1 MTLKYKNRVFLF
13 LFALSSL
20 NFLLD
25 ATAFCTAFLSHS
37 LVPPSDPI
45 RAFVLLPKAFLCPYS
60 FPSVL
65 VAILFFSAFA
75 AFLSIVVFKSFE
87 HTPSL
92 EILFFSG
99 FVVSCILESTRLFL
113 PVFRVL
119 ETNSRALIALGR
131 VVVAARFLAPA
142 SFFFAEIFSSTEELQ
157 NAQRNIL
164 FLAAATFAFAFF
176 YPMNTMHLTTSCTV
190 LWGFKGFFAAF
201 RTFIFAVTIFT
212 VLVDAYTQQVKRI
225 YVKAVGMVVLFSGY
239 ALLCSTDC
247 WLEFSVALLLL
258 ALGSLLYLKTVHYL
272 ENAWG

>member
-1 MTLKYKNRVFLF
+1 MTLKNKNRVFLF
-13 LFALSSL
+13 LFGLSSL

-25 ATAFCTAFLSHS
+25 AAAFCIALISHS
-37 LVPPSDPI
+37 LQPPDGGI

-60 FPSVL
+60 FASVML
-65 VAILFFSAFA
+65 GILFFSAFA
-75 AFLSIVVFKSFE
+75 AFLSIAVFKGFE

-99 FVVSCILESTRLFL
+99 FVVSCMLESVRLFL

-119 ETNSRALIALGR
+119 ETNSRALIVLGR
-131 VVVAARFLAPA
+131 VIIASRFLAPA

-164 FLAAATFAFAFF
+164 FLLAATCAFAFF
-176 YPMNTMHLTTSCTV
+176 YPVNTLQLTTSCTV

-212 VLVDAYTQQVKRI
+212 VLVDAYTQQVKWI
-225 YVKAVGMVVLFSGY
+225 YVKAVGLVVLFSGY
-239 ALLCSTDC
+239 ALMCSVDC
-247 WLEFSVALLLL
+247 WLELCLAAALLGI
-258 ALGSLLYLKTVHYL
+258 GSLLYLKSVHYL
-272 ENAWG
+272 ENAWS